1 MKEEKNTEEMIEI
14 CLVDEDGNKFDGE
27 SKIDIPLSYYNNILS
42 IAQKNGKTFEEQ
54 FNIILRDIIKENKDE

>member
-1 MKEEKNTEEMIEI
+1 MKKNNTEETIEI
-14 CLVDEDGNKFDGE
+14 LLLNMDGNKFDGE